1 VFLMQ
6 LGTTVRSSQAVH
18 DAIVKEYNAAAGRY
32 AVVLAELPWHGDLLN
47 AGDRTNLRRS
57 NWASVMGGAAATL
70 DFGTW
75 APQKT
80 PPTQAMLDD
89 MYRIHALL
97 KANNKSDLANA
108 DSIKSGTTLYVRKN
122 SGNTKMLLYSET
134 CTTSPY
140 PGVTSLPSGTF
151 RATWKNTVDG
161 TTVTQTISSNG
172 GGHSFGV
179 PPAGIGAE
187 CEIWVRP

>member
-1 VFLMQ
+1 
-6 LGTTVRSSQAVH
+6 
-18 DAIVKEYNAAAGRY
+18 
-32 AVVLAELPWHGDLLN
+32 
-47 AGDRTNLRRS
+47 
-57 NWASVMGGAAATL
+57 MGGAAATL

-89 MYRIHALL
+89 MYHIHALL
-97 KANNKSDLANA
+97 KGDKSDLSNA
-108 DSIKSGTTLYVRKN
+108 DSIKSGTTRLRPEELQQHQDAGVL
-122 SGNTKMLLYSET
+122 GNLHQLAL
-134 CTTSPY
+134 C
-140 PGVTSLPSGTF
+140 GRHSLPSGTF

-179 PPAGIGAE
+179 PPSGMGAE
-187 CEIWVRP
+187 CVIWVRP